1 MSITHRAYKRTLDK
15 GYASEW
21 NDDHM
26 INFRDYLTHVCD
38 FFKGSL
44 TDCYD
49 LAGETPQVVIFTN
62 HVFLKLETR
71 ASTGSYSSVYHKF
84 AGGSSPFLHPSDL
97 PAVIFNIIFNNYYS
111 QGIVA
116 QFGFYSDS
124 GAAYFEVKDSKVYAV
139 TYDGTT
145 WNVQLVSDVVV
156 SGQYKIEFWSNKV
169 KFFIEDMYEPKVT
182 ITQNIPTVAM
192 RQFINAVS
200 QGNVKT
206 VLLVDAVGFMVK
218 RRTS

>member
-1 MSITHRAYKRTLDK
+1 MSITHKAYKRTLDK

-38 FFKGSL
+38 FFRGNL

-49 LAGETPQVVIFTN
+49 LVGETPQVVIFTN
-62 HVFLKLETR
+62 HVFLKLETL

-84 AGGSSPFLHPSDL
+84 GGGSGEFLHPNDL
-97 PAVIFNIIFNNYYS
+97 PSVIFNIIFNNYYS

-116 QFGFYSDS
+116 QFGFYSPS
-124 GAAYFEVKDSKVYAV
+124 GMAYFEVKDSKVYAV
-139 TYDGTT
+139 TFDGTA
-145 WNVQLVSDVVV
+145 WNVQLISE
-156 SGQYKIEFWSNKV
+156 SINNGQYKIEILGNKA
-169 KFFIEDMYEPKVT
+169 KFFIEDMYEPKMT
-182 ITQNIPTVAM
+182 ITQNVPTVAM
-192 RQFINAVS
+192 RPFASAIS

-206 VLLVDAVGFMVK
+206 ILLVDAVGFMLR